1 MKERHIRR
9 REKVA
14 ALERKNSTK
23 DKEGDLIMDATTKTQ
38 QNSLKQLAEYG
49 QSPWLDYI
57 RRDLF
62 TTGELKR
69 LIKEDGLKGMTSNP
83 SIFEKAIG
91 SEFYRDSIAKLALE
105 KGASAVSLY
114 EKLAIE
120 DIQTAADALLSVY
133 VATDK
138 RDGYVSLEVSPAL
151 ADDSTG
157 TLEEARRLWKAV
169 DRPNLMVKVPATA
182 VGFDT
187 IRQLISEG
195 ININVTLLFS
205 QNAYAKVAE
214 AFVAGLEKRAAEGKE
229 LANVA
234 SVASFFVSRIDSL
247 VDSQI
252 EEKLKTASG
261 EDKQLLENLLGKVAI
276 ANAKM
281 AYQIYEDIFSGTR
294 WKKLSEKGAQTQ
306 RVLWAST
313 GTKNE
318 KYSDVLYIE
327 ELIGKDT
334 VNTIPPATWD
344 AFREHGKLRNSLM
357 EDVEGA
363 KKTLEDLE
371 KAGISLDAA
380 TDKLLIDAVRLFV
393 EPFDKMIAAVESAI
407 GENKNH
413 AR

>member
-1 MKERHIRR
+1 ME
-9 REKVA
+9 
-14 ALERKNSTK
+14 
-23 DKEGDLIMDATTKTQ
+23 ATQTQ
-38 QNSLKQLAEYG
+38 NNPLKQLAEYG

-69 LIKEDGLKGMTSNP
+69 LIEEDGLKGMTSNP
-83 SIFEKAIG
+83 AIFEKAIG
-91 SEFYRDSIAKLALE
+91 SEHYKDSIAKLALE
-105 KGASAVSLY
+105 KGLSAVSLY

-120 DIQTAADALLSVY
+120 DIQTATDALRSVY
-133 VATDK
+133 AATDK

-151 ADDSTG
+151 AHEGEG

-169 DRPNLMVKVPATA
+169 DRPNLMVKVPATD
-182 VGFDT
+182 VGYDA
-187 IRQLISEG
+187 IKQLISEG

-205 QNAYAKVAE
+205 QEAYRKVAE
-214 AFVAGLEKRAAEGKE
+214 AFVAGLEKRAADGKQ
-229 LANVA
+229 LSHVA

-252 EEKLKTASG
+252 EEKLKTATGDEKS
-261 EDKQLLENLLGKVAI
+261 LLQSLLGKIAV

-281 AYQIYEDIFSGTR
+281 AYQAYEEIFSGER
-294 WKKLSEKGAQTQ
+294 WEKLADEGAQTQ

-313 GTKNE
+313 GTKTE

-344 AFREHGKLRNSLM
+344 AFRDHGKLRESLT
-357 EDVEGA
+357 ENVEEA
-363 KKTLEDLE
+363 EQTLKNLE
-371 KAGISLDAA
+371 KAGISLEAA

-393 EPFDKMIAAVESAI
+393 EPFDKMIAAVEKAI
-407 GENKNH
+407 GENKK
-413 AR
+413 

>member
-38 QNSLKQLAEYG
+38 QNPLKQLAEYG

-133 VATDK
+133 EATDK

-294 WKKLSEKGAQTQ
+294 WKKLSEKRAQTQ

-313 GTKNE
+313 GTKNV

-407 GENKNH
+407 GENKKH

>member
-1 MKERHIRR
+1 ME
-9 REKVA
+9 
-14 ALERKNSTK
+14 
-23 DKEGDLIMDATTKTQ
+23 ATTKTE
-38 QNSLKQLAEYG
+38 QNPLQKLAEYG

-62 TTGELKR
+62 TTGELQR
-69 LIKEDGLKGMTSNP
+69 LIDEDGLKGMTSNP
-83 SIFEKAIG
+83 AIFEKAIG
-91 SEFYRDSIAKLALE
+91 SEYYKDSIAELAKE
-105 KGASAVSLY
+105 KDLNATAIY
-114 EKLAIE
+114 EKIAIE
-120 DIQTAADALLSVY
+120 DIKHAADALRPVY
-133 VATDK
+133 DATK
-138 RDGYVSLEVSPAL
+138 TRDGYVSLEVSPAL
-151 ADDSTG
+151 ADNSEG

-187 IRQLISEG
+187 IKQLISEG

-205 QNAYAKVAE
+205 QDSYRKVAE
-214 AFVAGLEKRAAEGKE
+214 AFVAGLEKRAEEGKE
-229 LANVA
+229 LSNVA

-247 VDSQI
+247 VDSLI
-252 EEKLKTASG
+252 DEKLKTADS
-261 EDKQLLENLLGKVAI
+261 ENKETLENLRGKVAI
-276 ANAKM
+276 ANAKL
-281 AYQIYEDIFSGTR
+281 AYQAYEEIFSGER
-294 WKKLSEKGAQTQ
+294 WEKLAAKDAQTQ

-313 GTKNE
+313 GTKN
-318 KYSDVLYIE
+318 KDYSDVLYIE

-344 AFREHGKLRNSLM
+344 AFRDHGKLRTSLT

-371 KAGISLDAA
+371 KSGISLKDA

-407 GENKNH
+407 GEHKNS
-413 AR
+413 

>member
-1 MKERHIRR
+1 ME
-9 REKVA
+9 
-14 ALERKNSTK
+14 
-23 DKEGDLIMDATTKTQ
+23 ATQTQ
-38 QNSLKQLAEYG
+38 NNPLKQLAEYG

-83 SIFEKAIG
+83 AIFEKAIS
-91 SEFYRDSIAKLALE
+91 SEYYKDSITKFALE
-105 KGASAVSLY
+105 EGLSAVSLY

-120 DIQTAADALLSVY
+120 DIQTATDALRGVY
-133 VATDK
+133 EATDK

-151 ADDSTG
+151 AHEDEG
-157 TLEEARRLWKAV
+157 TLDEARRLWKAV
-169 DRPNLMVKVPATA
+169 DRPNLMVKIPATD
-182 VGFDT
+182 VGYNA
-187 IRQLISEG
+187 IKQLISEG

-205 QNAYAKVAE
+205 QGAYRKVAE

-229 LANVA
+229 LNHVA

-247 VDSQI
+247 IDSQI
-252 EEKLKTASG
+252 EEKLKTTTGDEEKS
-261 EDKQLLENLLGKVAI
+261 LLQSLQGKVAI

-281 AYQIYEDIFSGTR
+281 AYQAYEEIFSDER
-294 WKKLSEKGAQTQ
+294 WEKLVSKGAQTQ

-313 GTKNE
+313 GTKNPE
-318 KYSDVLYIE
+318 YSDVLYIE

-344 AFREHGKLRNSLM
+344 AFRDHGKMRESLT
-357 EDVEGA
+357 ENVEEA
-363 KKTLEDLE
+363 NQVLKNLE
-371 KAGISLDAA
+371 KAGISLETV

-393 EPFDKMIAAVESAI
+393 EPFDKMIAAVEKAI
-407 GENKNH
+407 EENKKGK
-413 AR
+413 

>member
-1 MKERHIRR
+1 
-9 REKVA
+9 
-14 ALERKNSTK
+14 
-23 DKEGDLIMDATTKTQ
+23 MDATTKTK
-38 QNSLKQLAEYG
+38 QNPLKQLAEYG

-69 LIKEDGLKGMTSNP
+69 LIEEDGLKGMTSNP
-83 SIFEKAIG
+83 AIFEKAIG
-91 SEFYRDSIAKLALE
+91 SEFYKDSIAKLALE
-105 KGASAVSLY
+105 KGLDAVSIY

-120 DIQTAADALLSVY
+120 DIQTAADALRVVY
-133 VATDK
+133 EETK
-138 RDGYVSLEVSPAL
+138 MRDGYVSLEVSPAL
-151 ADDSTG
+151 ADDSAG

-187 IRQLISEG
+187 IKQLISEG
-195 ININVTLLFS
+195 ININITLLFS
-205 QNAYAKVAE
+205 QKSYAKVAE
-214 AFVAGLEKRAAEGKE
+214 AFVAGLEKRAAENKE
-229 LANVA
+229 LSNVA

-247 VDSQI
+247 VDANI
-252 EEKLKTASG
+252 EEKLKTANG
-261 EDKQLLENLLGKVAI
+261 VDKKSLESLHGKVAI

-281 AYQIYEDIFSGTR
+281 AYQIYEEIFSGER
-294 WKKLSEKGAQTQ
+294 WEKLAEKGAQTQ

-344 AFREHGKLRNSLM
+344 AFRDHGKLRESLT
-357 EDVEGA
+357 ENVEEA

-393 EPFDKMIAAVESAI
+393 EPFDKMIAAVEKAI
-407 GENKNH
+407 AENN
-413 AR
+413 RGN